1 VSLGC
6 ALYVAHGVA
15 AAAATAVVATIV
27 AAAAH
32 LMRRGGHAAR
42 SIHRWQHR
50 ANNQHMSAGSAP
62 AH

>member
-1 VSLGC
+1 MSLGC

-27 AAAAH
+27 AAAVR

>member
-1 VSLGC
+1 MEL
-6 ALYVAHGVA
+6 

-27 AAAAH
+27 AAAVR

>member
-15 AAAATAVVATIV
+15 AAAVVATIV
-27 AAAAH
+27 AAAVR